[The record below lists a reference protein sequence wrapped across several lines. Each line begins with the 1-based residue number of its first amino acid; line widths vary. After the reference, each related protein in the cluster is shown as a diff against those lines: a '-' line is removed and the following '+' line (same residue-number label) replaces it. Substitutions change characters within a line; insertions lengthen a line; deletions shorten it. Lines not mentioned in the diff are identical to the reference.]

1 MKIKSIR
8 AVDVHF
14 PETGARARPS
24 TVEYKTAR
32 RPSWVESGP
41 VANPMTR
48 YPRYAEFR
56 PSWTPA
62 WSNLGVVVEAEDGT
76 WGFAIANHGRP
87 VAALIDDH
95 LGPRLEGESCLAT
108 EKCYDMMVRTGAPY
122 GAIGLH
128 AYSAPSTSPCGT

>member
-8 AVDVHF
+8 AVEVAF

-24 TVEYKTAR
+24 SVEYKTAR

-48 YPRYAEFR
+48 YPRYAEYR
-56 PSWTPA
+56 PSWTPK
-62 WSNLGVVVEAEDGT
+62 WSNHGCVVEAEDGT

-87 VAALIDDH
+87 VAAIIDDH
-95 LGPRLEGESCLAT
+95 LGPLLEGESCLAT
-108 EKCYDMMVRTGAPY
+108 EKC
-122 GAIGLH
+122 
-128 AYSAPSTSPCGT
+128 

>member
-1 MKIKSIR
+1 VDAIAPDEVTHYRKTIMKIKSIR

-62 WSNLGVVVEAEDGT
+62 
-76 WGFAIANHGRP
+76 
-87 VAALIDDH
+87 
-95 LGPRLEGESCLAT
+95 
-108 EKCYDMMVRTGAPY
+108 
-122 GAIGLH
+122 
-128 AYSAPSTSPCGT
+128 